1 MMETISSLFW
11 KLGIP
16 CVFHLLTGA
25 YCPGCGGTR
34 AAKALLTG
42 HILTSLRYNPMVCYA
57 AAVFVGFGLWK
68 LWVRFRGRPAPS
80 VYRLNPFLYG
90 GAALALVNWIF
101 KNYMLLVKGVD
112 LLA

>member
-1 MMETISSLFW
+1 
-11 KLGIP
+11 
-16 CVFHLLTGA
+16 
-25 YCPGCGGTR
+25 
-34 AAKALLTG
+34 
-42 HILTSLRYNPMVCYA
+42 MVCYA
-57 AAVFVGFGLWK
+57 AAVFLGFGLWK
-68 LWVRFRGRPAPS
+68 LWARFRGRPAPS